1 MATNAGS
8 FKSERDAIVFLGLLS
23 HIHMNWDPPV
33 KTLDR
38 SLMTQYH
45 GYNIHAL
52 ILDNID
58 GEVLA
63 LKQNLIHKFE
73 SPVDHGEQLAVR
85 EAVERL
91 RVKRPRSISQA
102 VEEYY
107 RTSLFYDQGTQPV
120 DFLNKGCT
128 LYTTLEPC
136 PMCTATL
143 CVCRMKRVV
152 YVTADSKYG
161 GSWDARPLPGGGIT
175 CTCAPPAK
183 DNTSCRCTGLHKAY
197 YSTYDQSYEQLDL
210 ANITGVLKKTQF
222 LLQRIQERI
231 SSLEAENVPG
241 TQFFDY
247 MVPELTEA
255 CTQLTNLQQSHLSA
269 KGIDL
274 TRNARTLG
282 DLKKLC
288 NIPQ

>member
-1 MATNAGS
+1 MAIDETV
-8 FKSERDAIVFLGLLS
+8 FKFERDAIVFLGLLS
-23 HIHMNWDPPV
+23 HMYMNWDPPL
-33 KTLDR
+33 KTLDPF
-38 SLMTQYH
+38 LKTQYH

-52 ILDNID
+52 ILDNTD

-63 LKQNLIHKFE
+63 LKRNLIHKFE

-85 EAVERL
+85 EAIERL
-91 RVKRPRSISQA
+91 RVKRPRSMSQA

-107 RTSLFYDQGTQPV
+107 RTSLFYDQGTRPE
-120 DFLNKGCT
+120 DFLTKGCT

-161 GSWDARPLPGGGIT
+161 GSWDARSLPSGGIR
-175 CTCAPPAK
+175 CKSVPPVQEVK
-183 DNTSCRCTGLHKAY
+183 FCRCTGLHDAY
-197 YSTYDQSYEQLDL
+197 YSTYDQSYEQMDLDK
-210 ANITGVLKKTQF
+210 ATGVFEKAQS
-222 LLQRIQERI
+222 LLQRIRERV
-231 SSLEAENVPG
+231 SRLESKNVPG

-247 MVPELTEA
+247 MVSELIEA
-255 CTQLTNLQQSHLSA
+255 YTHFSDLRPSQLSA
-269 KGIDL
+269 KDIDL
-274 TRNARTLG
+274 DRNSKTLS

>member
-1 MATNAGS
+1 MTSNRAA
-8 FKSERDAIVFLGLLS
+8 FKVERDAIAFLGLLS

-33 KTLDR
+33 KTQDG
-38 SLMTQYH
+38 SLTTQYH

-52 ILDNID
+52 IVDNID

-63 LKQNLIHKFE
+63 LKQNLIHRFE

-85 EAVERL
+85 AAIERL
-91 RVKRPRSISQA
+91 RVKRPRSMSQA

-107 RTSLFYDQGTQPV
+107 RTSLFYDQGTRPT

-161 GSWDARPLPGGGIT
+161 GSWDARPLPSGGIT

-183 DNTSCRCTGLHKAY
+183 ENVSCHCTGLHEAY
-197 YSTYDQSYEQLDL
+197 YSTYDQCYEQLDL
-210 ANITGVLKKTQF
+210 NALTGVLKKTQS
-222 LLQRIQERI
+222 LLQRIRERI
-231 SSLEAENVPG
+231 SSFEAENVPG

-247 MVPELTEA
+247 MVPELAEA
-255 CTQLTNLQQSHLSA
+255 YQQFNDLRRSQLST
-269 KGIDL
+269 KGADL
-274 TRNARTLG
+274 DRNARTLS